1 MEKVD
6 LAKQHKQ
13 YYTAKPHPELVDI
26 APAHF
31 LSITGQGDPS
41 GSEFAT
47 NIQALYTTAYT
58 IKFNSKAD
66 GCDFKVP
73 KLEGL
78 WWYDETQF
86 PNIALADSPG
96 KVPRSAWK
104 YRLLLRM
111 PDFVGKREIARG
123 IQAAFVKQPSLP
135 TENLEYFAMAEGT
148 SVQMLHMGP
157 FATELSTLIQIQEF
171 MQTTRLV
178 RNGLHHEIYL
188 SDFRRTA
195 PEKLRTIL
203 REPVV

>member
-86 PNIALADSPG
+86 PNIVFRVFRVVFFSSICDVFLYDDS
-96 KVPRSAWK
+96 
-104 YRLLLRM
+104 
-111 PDFVGKREIARG
+111 FVGR
-123 IQAAFVKQPSLP
+123 
-135 TENLEYFAMAEGT
+135 TEQLC
-148 SVQMLHMGP
+148 
-157 FATELSTLIQIQEF
+157 
-171 MQTTRLV
+171 
-178 RNGLHHEIYL
+178 
-188 SDFRRTA
+188 
-195 PEKLRTIL
+195 
-203 REPVV
+203 